1 MSDDKRPDT
10 SLHGGMTNKA
20 PSAVEPKPQ
29 GGSVNSEP
37 TRSSVGEAAPTIG
50 PRSA

>member
-1 MSDDKRPDT
+1 MSSGPETTLHQKGMSD
-10 SLHGGMTNKA
+10 SS

-37 TRSSVGEAAPTIG
+37 TRSQPGVQPPTIG
-50 PRSA
+50 PRCA